1 MEKDGPDV
9 EKVQNATGSS
19 PTDLSISESKTTSP
33 SPSPSTSPSLISF
46 ETTTT
51 TTIDKEDVVA
61 VTMKIIPADTTVV
74 GSIVTSPVSGGAD
87 STVTAEPEANQTR
100 MPEKTTAR
108 APRAEKGDVFVTSA
122 SSSTTTAAPATN
134 TERTTEEMEAVTGR
148 RVVQAAATA
157 AAEITA
163 RTTTQSPF
171 FGGLSEETTEMMM
184 DDDYYED
191 VGTRMG
197 GAAVGKPSLTVPS
210 RQDLGAFGDNE
221 HGIKVRTVYWKVY
234 FQVFIHKFFLSRHST
249 KKTLL
254 LKFPDFTIVI
264 YIKILLL

>member
-19 PTDLSISESKTTSP
+19 PTDLGISESKTTSP
-33 SPSPSTSPSLISF
+33 SPSLISF

-61 VTMKIIPADTTVV
+61 STVKIIPADTTVV
-74 GSIVTSPVSGGAD
+74 GSIVTSPASGGAD

-108 APRAEKGDVFVTSA
+108 APRAEKGDVFVTA
-122 SSSTTTAAPATN
+122 TSSSTTTAVPVTN
-134 TERTTEEMEAVTGR
+134 TERITEVVEAVTGR
-148 RVVQAAATA
+148 RVVQSAATA

-163 RTTTQSPF
+163 RTTTLSPF

-197 GAAVGKPSLTVPS
+197 EAVVAKPSLTAPS

-221 HGIKVRTVYWKVY
+221 HGIKVRILYTVYCKCI
-234 FQVFIHKFFLSRHST
+234 FSFFIHKFCLS
-249 KKTLL
+249 KL
-254 LKFPDFTIVI
+254 
-264 YIKILLL
+264 YIKKSFYNSVILSSLHL

>member
-19 PTDLSISESKTTSP
+19 PTDLGISESKT
-33 SPSPSTSPSLISF
+33 TSPSLISF

-74 GSIVTSPVSGGAD
+74 SIVTSPVSGGAD

-122 SSSTTTAAPATN
+122 SSSTTTAPVTN
-134 TERTTEEMEAVTGR
+134 TERITEVVEAVTGR
-148 RVVQAAATA
+148 RVVQSAATA

-163 RTTTQSPF
+163 RTTTLSPF

-184 DDDYYED
+184 DDYYED
-191 VGTRMG
+191 EGTRMG
-197 GAAVGKPSLTVPS
+197 GAAVGKPSVTAPS
-210 RQDLGAFGDNE
+210 RQNLGAFGDNE
-221 HGIKVRTVYWKVY
+221 HGIKVRTYTVKCI
-234 FQVFIHKFFLSRHST
+234 FRFLSEILPFNVLDQ
-249 KKTLL
+249 KTLL
-254 LKFPDFTIVI
+254 LNSW
-264 YIKILLL
+264 

>member
-19 PTDLSISESKTTSP
+19 PTDLGISESKTTSP
-33 SPSPSTSPSLISF
+33 SPSLISF

-51 TTIDKEDVVA
+51 MIDKNDVA
-61 VTMKIIPADTTVV
+61 VTVKIIPADTTVV
-74 GSIVTSPVSGGAD
+74 SSVTSPVSGGAD

-108 APRAEKGDVFVTSA
+108 APRAEKGDLFVTPT
-122 SSSTTTAAPATN
+122 SSTTTAPVTN
-134 TERTTEEMEAVTGR
+134 TERITEEVEAVTGR
-148 RVVQAAATA
+148 RVVQAAATPA
-157 AAEITA
+157 AAE
-163 RTTTQSPF
+163 RTTTLSPF
-171 FGGLSEETTEMMM
+171 LGGLSEETTEMMM

-197 GAAVGKPSLTVPS
+197 GAVVGKPSVTAPS

-221 HGIKVRTVYWKVY
+221 HGIKVRVYRKVY
-234 FQVFIHKFFLSRHST
+234 FQGFIHKFAFQSFKTT
-249 KKTLL
+249 KKIFYNSL
-254 LKFPDFTIVI
+254 
-264 YIKILLL
+264 ILS

>member
-1 MEKDGPDV
+1 M
-9 EKVQNATGSS
+9 EKVQNATGST
-19 PTDLSISESKTTSP
+19 PTDLGISESKTTSP
-33 SPSPSTSPSLISF
+33 STSPSLNSF

-74 GSIVTSPVSGGAD
+74 GIVTSPVSGGAE

-108 APRAEKGDVFVTSA
+108 APRAEKGDVFVTPT
-122 SSSTTTAAPATN
+122 SSSTTTAPLTN
-134 TERTTEEMEAVTGR
+134 TERITEGVEAVTGR
-148 RVVQAAATA
+148 RVVQSAATA
-157 AAEITA
+157 AAEMTA
-163 RTTTQSPF
+163 STTTLSPF

-191 VGTRMG
+191 VGTRMR
-197 GAAVGKPSLTVPS
+197 GAAVGKSSLTAPS

-221 HGIKVRTVYWKVY
+221 HGIKVR
-234 FQVFIHKFFLSRHST
+234 IR
-249 KKTLL
+249 
-254 LKFPDFTIVI
+254 
-264 YIKILLL
+264 

>member
-1 MEKDGPDV
+1 VEKDGPDV

-19 PTDLSISESKTTSP
+19 PTDLGISESKTTSL
-33 SPSPSTSPSLISF
+33 SPSPSSSLISF

-61 VTMKIIPADTTVV
+61 VTMNIIPADTTIV
-74 GSIVTSPVSGGAD
+74 SIVTSPVSGGAD
-87 STVTAEPEANQTR
+87 SSVTAEPEANQTR

-108 APRAEKGDVFVTSA
+108 APRAEKGDVFVTSV
-122 SSSTTTAAPATN
+122 SSSTTTAPVTN
-134 TERTTEEMEAVTGR
+134 TEEVEAVTGR
-148 RVVQAAATA
+148 RVVQAAATS

-163 RTTTQSPF
+163 STMTLSPF
-171 FGGLSEETTEMMM
+171 FGSVSEETTEMMM

-197 GAAVGKPSLTVPS
+197 GAVVAKPSVTAPS

-221 HGIKVRTVYWKVY
+221 HGIKVCI
-234 FQVFIHKFFLSRHST
+234 FSFIHKFCLSKLDQKNS
-249 KKTLL
+249 
-254 LKFPDFTIVI
+254 F
-264 YIKILLL
+264 